1 MFKSQKVILCKTPG
15 IYYGDS
21 FQFVVLNYKKRLVRK
36 EQEAD
41 LRGLNKSM
49 KEAQS
54 KELRMAAKEQL
65 PCYTGEK
72 IINT

>member
-1 MFKSQKVILCKTPG
+1 MNFEIHKHNCLKAKKLFICKTPD

-36 EQEAD
+36 EQEAK

-54 KELRMAAKEQL
+54 KELRMAAKE
-65 PCYTGEK
+65 
-72 IINT
+72 

>member
-1 MFKSQKVILCKTPG
+1 M
-15 IYYGDS
+15 
-21 FQFVVLNYKKRLVRK
+21 VLNYKKRLVRK
-36 EQEAD
+36 EQEAE

-54 KELRMAAKEQL
+54 KELRKAAKEQL